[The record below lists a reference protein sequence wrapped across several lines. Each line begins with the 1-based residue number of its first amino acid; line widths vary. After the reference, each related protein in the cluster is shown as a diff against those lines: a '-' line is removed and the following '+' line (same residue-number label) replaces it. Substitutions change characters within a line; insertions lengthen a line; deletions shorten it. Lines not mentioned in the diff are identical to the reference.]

1 MSPVD
6 PSPGWVGRVI
16 LLDIEGTTTPVEFV
30 TKVLFPFARRRA
42 SDFIRRHCD
51 DGDVLADIESLK
63 REHDE
68 DRNRDL
74 RPPSWEDRSAGAEP
88 ASVHSYMVWLMNR
101 DRKSTALKTLQGRI
115 WEEGY
120 LTGELRGEVYADV
133 PPALKRWRAQGK
145 EICIFSSGSVL
156 AQRLLFA
163 HTNQGDL
170 SGFIREYFDTAVG
183 AKKAPSSYARI
194 AAALGVVPDGILFI
208 SDVVAELDAASSAGM
223 QTLLCARAGP
233 AEATPPACDHLV
245 ITTFDEVFP

>member
-1 MSPVD
+1 MPRTRGSVPRSRPCG
-6 PSPGWVGRVI
+6 PSTRGRARPIRPRPGAR
-16 LLDIEGTTTPVEFV
+16 TTT
-30 TKVLFPFARRRA
+30 
-42 SDFIRRHCD
+42 S
-51 DGDVLADIESLK
+51 
-63 REHDE
+63 
-68 DRNRDL
+68 
-74 RPPSWEDRSAGAEP
+74 PPP
-88 ASVHSYMVWLMNR
+88 PP
-101 DRKSTALKTLQGRI
+101 I

-133 PPALKRWRAQGK
+133 PPALKRWRAQGR
-145 EICIFSSGSVL
+145 ETCIFSSGSVL

-245 ITTFDEVFP
+245 ITTFDQVFP